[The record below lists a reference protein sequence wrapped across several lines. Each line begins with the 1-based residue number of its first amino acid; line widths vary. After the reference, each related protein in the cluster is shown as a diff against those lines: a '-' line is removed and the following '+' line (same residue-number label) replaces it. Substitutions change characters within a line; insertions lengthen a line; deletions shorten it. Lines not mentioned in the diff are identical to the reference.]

1 MPASWLVPEKDL
13 TLEQQRAVTLSP
25 KKPRVIFGPP
35 GSGKTIT
42 LVHRAKYLSE
52 SFHVRPD
59 RYMVLAFTNALTDSI
74 RPALEDLGI
83 EQAHVSTF
91 DKWCKTFH
99 EKYIGNPPRN
109 GRFSD
114 PEMTREAVRTFLSQK
129 WEQGR
134 LFDFVLVDEGHDL
147 DREAFEILTAIA
159 EHVTVF
165 IDHKQQIYSTGCT
178 EQGILRA
185 LGLRQ
190 INMALLEGFR
200 CTPYISKL
208 AANFIQD
215 PEQAEYFRRQTEHI
229 QPEQEQPLLFVAR
242 DYQEEME
249 ALISMLESRQSLG
262 ERIAV
267 LFPQRWQAE
276 KFPEICAEK
285 GLFVEGPPL
294 WPPSRTPP
302 YTVYDFSSDLPKAM
316 TYHSAKGLTFDTVF
330 MPRLVPRHFSGA
342 MNEKM
347 HELLFVGVTR
357 AVRWVYLS
365 SVYGHMIQP
374 VQRLYQKSLHSEAE
388 VELSIKHGSFGRQR
402 SLFEAFTDDR
412 SIVQRHDG
420 DSQESDNDEK
430 SMQYAD
436 LF

>member
-42 LVHRAKYLSE
+42 LVHRAKYLLE
-52 SFHVRPD
+52 SFHVQPD
-59 RYMVLAFTNALTDSI
+59 RYMVLAFTNALKDYI

-83 EQAHVSTF
+83 DQAHVSTF
-91 DKWCKTFH
+91 DNWCKGFH
-99 EKYIGNPPRN
+99 EHYIGNPPRK

-114 PEMTREAVRTFLSQK
+114 PEMTRQAVHSFLTQK

-134 LFDFVLVDEGHDL
+134 PFDFVLVDEGHDL
-147 DREAFEILTAIA
+147 DWEAFEILTAIA

-178 EQGILRA
+178 EHGILRA

-200 CTPYISKL
+200 CTPYISEL

-215 PEQAEYFRRQTEHI
+215 PEQAEYFRRQTEHL

-249 ALISMLESRQSLG
+249 ALVSMLEARQGMG

-267 LFPQRWQAE
+267 LFPERWQAE
-276 KFPEICAEK
+276 KFPEICAAQ
-285 GLFVEGPPL
+285 GQYVEGSPL
-294 WPPSRTPP
+294 WPPSRTPS
-302 YTVYDFSSDLPKAM
+302 YAVYDFGSDLPKAM

-342 MNEKM
+342 MKEKI

-365 SVYGHMIQP
+365 SVHEQMIQP
-374 VQRLYQKSLHSEAE
+374 VQRLYQKGLHSEAE
-388 VELSIKHGSFGRQR
+388 SGLSIKHGNFSRQM
-402 SLFEAFTDDR
+402 SLFEAFT
-412 SIVQRHDG
+412 SNGSNVQRHDG
-420 DSQESDNDEK
+420 DTQKTNNDEQ
-430 SMQYAD
+430 SIQYAD
-436 LF
+436 MF